1 MKTYDDRKK
10 SVQQY
15 MANIQKKRRKTAAIA
30 TSVTLAVSIL
40 ALVLFVPY
48 NTTPPSVRQYSGSEY
63 YSVIERLNELTYDA
77 PKYKNNFQT
86 MVGFLS
92 NVGLKTEDM
101 VMGSPNG
108 NLFYDSVAPMPEAN
122 PDGYKGEQYVEVT
135 DNQVTG
141 VTEADIFKRSDK
153 YVYYLKD
160 MRLSVYSIAQEDS
173 ALISE
178 ISLQGTDSGYV
189 SSSEMY
195 LSADCSTVT
204 ILARGFDK
212 VLGSITMA
220 VSVDVSDP
228 TNMKEVGRTYFTGSY
243 LSSRV
248 VDGDLLLV
256 YNYNV
261 NLGDV
266 DFANPETYVPRYGT
280 PGDMVHICG
289 DDIVCPEDVSSG
301 RYTVI
306 SKLAGKSLEVL
317 DTVALLSYSQE
328 LYVSEDTIYAT
339 NSYSERNQ
347 ETFDNKYRQTAMTE
361 ITGISYTGDSLEVLG
376 TVTVEGA
383 VKNQYSMDQYE
394 GILRVVTSTTVSYFR
409 ETFYDEFVSTTTSV
423 ADRNVNLYCIDL
435 KNWRIAAEV
444 IAFAPAGEDAQSVR
458 FDGTNA
464 YVCTAEVITIKD
476 PVYFFE
482 LSDLDNITWT
492 DTGTIDGYSTSLIQ
506 LGDGYLL
513 GVGYGDSR
521 QLKIEIYEEVDG
533 KVVSVCAYERDV
545 NFSVNYKSYLV
556 DRENNLFG
564 IAQYNYYSG
573 ELEYVLLHFDGY
585 ALHDIVHVRPLNG
598 YDVYTTR
605 AFLADGWLY
614 ILGDGGKG
622 IHTHQ
627 VW

>member
-1 MKTYDDRKK
+1 MKTFDDRKK

-15 MANIQKKRRKTAAIA
+15 MQSLQHKRRKTTVIA
-30 TSVTLAVSIL
+30 TSMTLVASIL

-48 NTTPPSVRQYSGSEY
+48 NTTPPTVRRYADSDY
-63 YSVIERLNELTYDA
+63 YGVIERINELTFDR

-92 NVGLKTEDM
+92 NFGHKNVEM
-101 VMGSPNG
+101 VVPNG
-108 NLFYDSVAPMPEAN
+108 NLFYGSAMPEAS
-122 PDGYKGEQYVEVT
+122 PDGIQGEQYQEVT
-135 DNQVTG
+135 DNQVAG

-153 YVYYLKD
+153 YVYYLKG

-178 ISLQGTDSGYV
+178 VVLQGTDTGYM

-204 ILARGFDK
+204 VLARGFDK
-212 VLGSITMA
+212 VLGAITLA

-228 TNMKEVGRTYFTGSY
+228 ANMTEVGRMYFTGSY

-261 NLGDV
+261 MLDDV
-266 DFANPETYVPRYGT
+266 DFDKPETYVPRYGT
-280 PGDMVHICG
+280 PGDMITICA

-301 RYTVI
+301 RYTVV
-306 SKLAGKSLEVL
+306 SKLDGKSLEVL

-339 NSYSERNQ
+339 HGYSERNQ

-394 GILRVVTSTTVSYFR
+394 GILRIVTSTTVSYFR
-409 ETFYDEFVSTTTSV
+409 ETFYDEFASVTTS
-423 ADRNVNLYCIDL
+423 AAERNVNLYCIDL
-435 KNWRIAAEV
+435 ENWKIAAEV
-444 IAFAPAGEDAQSVR
+444 LAFAPDGEDAQSVR

-464 YVCTAEVITIKD
+464 YVCTAEVITFTD
-476 PVYFFE
+476 PVYFFD

-506 LGDGYLL
+506 LGEGYLL

-521 QLKIEIYEEVDG
+521 QLKIEIYEELDG
-533 KVVSVCAYERDV
+533 KVVSVCVYERDV
-545 NFSVNYKSYLV
+545 SFSLNYKSYLV

-564 IAQYNYYSG
+564 IAQHNYYSG

-585 ALHDIVHVRPLNG
+585 KLHDIAHVRPLDG
-598 YDVYTTR
+598 YDAYSTR

-614 ILGDGGKG
+614 ILGEGDKG
-622 IHTHQ
+622 IHTQQ
-627 VW
+627 VI